1 MQIYIDF
8 LVDGVALDWKMYINP
23 NISLD
28 SRGIG
33 LNDVFYKYVQIARI
47 SIDGKTKSFVEPF
60 IYAKRDDVVTDGA
73 KELLNAKN
81 LSIPVMTF
89 LVENLAPKCIAPLSN
104 DLKPISDV
112 DLKKYARTMAVRLAR
127 QRREV
132 IF

>member
-28 SRGIG
+28 SRGIA

-73 KELLNAKN
+73 KELLNAKT

-89 LVENLAPKCIAPLSN
+89 LVDSLAPSCILPLS
-104 DLKPISDV
+104 KEIEQIPEMEM
-112 DLKKYARTMAVRLAR
+112 KKLARGMAVRIAR
-127 QRREV
+127 LRREQ
-132 IF
+132 